1 MLKTD
6 VNPLNYPH
14 TWESHHKLPGDVQL
28 QVQGHPNN
36 RLDID
41 IKLLQ
46 IIYLNPETKC
56 LLRVHFV
63 VEMLKNNYKPTRN
76 DGKEACYKA
85 MAGGWSDQDQEGV

>member
-1 MLKTD
+1 M
-6 VNPLNYPH
+6 
-14 TWESHHKLPGDVQL
+14 
-28 QVQGHPNN
+28 QGHPDN

-63 VEMLKNNYKPTRN
+63 VKRLKSCTVLV
-76 DGKEACYKA
+76 
-85 MAGGWSDQDQEGV
+85 AGGWSDQEQDEV

>member
-1 MLKTD
+1 MLILLIS
-6 VNPLNYPH
+6 PILGR
-14 TWESHHKLPGDVQL
+14 HHKLPGDVQL
-28 QVQGHPNN
+28 QVQGHPDN

-63 VEMLKNNYKPTRN
+63 VEMLKNNYKPTQN
-76 DGKEACYKA
+76 DRERSLLQSYGRGLE
-85 MAGGWSDQDQEGV
+85 